1 MMNKRIGYS
10 SIIKIDAKTMQL
22 LNLKENYCL
31 VCVPGD
37 LIERHNVKAFD
48 IILDENKIILVAQPV
63 SQATNENRPTRLK
76 EISS

>member
-1 MMNKRIGYS
+1 MNKRIGYS
-10 SIIKIDAKTMQL
+10 SIIKIDTKTMQL

-37 LIERHNVKAFD
+37 IIEKHNVKAFD

-63 SQATNENRPTRLK
+63 SQATSENKPSVWK
-76 EISS
+76 VVS